1 MGAAG
6 ESGPLGAWHVATRGP
21 DGWRIERVG
30 PGGLEDHPLTAAD
43 YAASLPS
50 RPRDDL
56 VEPFLACGGTMAAFE
71 RREDGLR
78 KALGVR
84 VIPYRT
90 QPVLV
95 AQPLTADTDRR
106 EFAEVYPILARCE
119 GLSRYHWG
127 HRQVKLEGDG
137 EARKLARAANLCGG
151 FGASDLGPHR
161 EGLRA
166 DGSVLD
172 GRKVIA
178 VEVEEVVDLVVRR
191 EEPLRL
197 AG

>member
-1 MGAAG
+1 MHSTAPAMI
-6 ESGPLGAWHVATRGP
+6 SSPRQA
-21 DGWRIERVG
+21 
-30 PGGLEDHPLTAAD
+30 PGGAEARPEASAA
-43 YAASLPS
+43 ATPAVAMATPSALRAPS
-50 RPRDDL
+50 R
-56 VEPFLACGGTMAAFE
+56 
-71 RREDGLR
+71 
-78 KALGVR
+78 
-84 VIPYRT
+84 
-90 QPVLV
+90 
-95 AQPLTADTDRR
+95 
-106 EFAEVYPILARCE
+106 
-119 GLSRYHWG
+119 SRPSRAPTSMG

-172 GRKVIA
+172 GRKVVA
-178 VEVEEVVDLVVRR
+178 VEVEEVVDLVVGG

>member
-1 MGAAG
+1 MV
-6 ESGPLGAWHVATRGP
+6 SWHTEARPCSCLSRPAICCGDQPSLSRPTTCAR
-21 DGWRIERVG
+21 R
-30 PGGLEDHPLTAAD
+30 ASS
-43 YAASLPS
+43 AAS
-50 RPRDDL
+50 
-56 VEPFLACGGTMAAFE
+56 F
-71 RREDGLR
+71 RR
-78 KALGVR
+78 
-84 VIPYRT
+84 
-90 QPVLV
+90 
-95 AQPLTADTDRR
+95 RR
-106 EFAEVYPILARCE
+106 RRRRAR
-119 GLSRYHWG
+119 SWAW
-127 HRQVKLEGDG
+127 HRQVKLEEDG